1 MTVRINKLL
10 SQRGFCSRRE
20 ADQLIEQGR
29 VTIDGRTAVPGDK
42 AEESADVRVDG
53 QRIGGG
59 EALTYIMLNK
69 PIGAITTTDRRMK
82 DNVLSLVDVPQRVF
96 PVGRLDVTSEG
107 LLLLTNDGEL
117 TNRLTHPRYGHDKE
131 YLVMTAR
138 PIAKD
143 EVKRLEEGVML
154 DDGPAHAVRAR
165 ARGEDTV
172 SVVLREGR
180 NRQVRRMFEAIG
192 HEVKRLRR
200 TRVATLSLEHLVPGQ
215 WRRLTPEEVRILKK
229 TVGL

>member
-1 MTVRINKLL
+1 MGVRINKLL

-29 VTIDGRTAVPGDK
+29 ITIDGKTAVPGDK

-59 EALTYIMLNK
+59 DVLTYIMLNK

-82 DNVLSLVDVPQRVF
+82 DNVLSIVDVPQRVF
-96 PVGRLDVTSEG
+96 PVGRLDVSSEG

-131 YLVMTAR
+131 YLVMTTR
-138 PIAKD
+138 PITKE
-143 EVKRLEEGVML
+143 EVRSLEDGVML
-154 DDGPAHAVRAR
+154 EDGPAHAVRAR
-165 ARGEDTV
+165 ARAEDTV
-172 SVVLREGR
+172 SIVLREGR

-200 TRVATLSLEHLVPGQ
+200 TRVATLNLEHLPLGQ
-215 WRRLTPEEVRILKK
+215 WRRLTPEEVRTLKK
-229 TVGL
+229 AVGL